1 MSFSD
6 LMSSGRGP
14 GVIGMLLALVVM
26 AGFGLLFLFAFDDGM
41 QGADMSIEAVLAQQ
55 AKDIGSMQASLDH
68 TRKSLEAQP
77 ALEAKAKLLKSAT
90 DENMV
95 SAGKLEGLRK
105 TEATTIEAIDSINAE
120 FEKYKNEYR
129 AFARAQAKGEEIPK
143 LTTLSGKI
151 YEEVKIR
158 EVNAVGMQ
166 IRHKEGPSRIPYE
179 DLPEDMQ
186 DRFQFDPKQ
195 KQEAIAAEADAT
207 KAHNAAVAISNEEVS
222 QALAAQAE
230 KDRLTAKANAKKAL
244 VSKKAQIVAL
254 KDEIQRNQRAI
265 ELEAMKSLS
274 RAPQMRKEL
283 ALKINQLS
291 TLQSQVTQLEA
302 IANQ

>member
-1 MSFSD
+1 MSFGD

-41 QGADMSIEAVLAQQ
+41 QGADMSIEAVIAQQ
-55 AKDIGSMQASLDH
+55 AKDLNSLQSNLGV

-77 ALEAKAKLLKSAT
+77 ALEVKAKQLKSAT

-95 SAGKLEGLRK
+95 NAGKLEGLRK
-105 TEATTIEAIDSINAE
+105 TEATTKETIDSISAE

-129 AFARAQAKGEEIPK
+129 AFARGQAKGEEIPK
-143 LTTLSGKI
+143 LTTLSGKV

-158 EVNAVGMQ
+158 EVTAVGMQ
-166 IRHKEGPSRIPYE
+166 IRHKEGPMRIPYE
-179 DLPEDMQ
+179 DLPEDLQ

-195 KQEAIAAEADAT
+195 KEDAIAAEANAT
-207 KAHNAAVAISNEEVS
+207 KAHNAAVAISNEEVN

-230 KDRLTAKANAKKAL
+230 KDKKIAKANAKKAI
-244 VSKKAQIVAL
+244 VTKKAQISAL
-254 KDEIQRNQRAI
+254 RDEIQRNQRAI
-265 ELEAMKSLS
+265 EIEAMKSLS